1 MALGAELHADE
12 EALLIERGS
21 HQTDLWGVNLYPD
34 SQGEQMVEFDSMIN
48 IRPSQGNRSHGVEE
62 ENIRKMIM
70 EIINNLVE

>member
-12 EALLIERGS
+12 EVLLIEQGS
-21 HQTDLWGVNLYPD
+21 HQADLWGVNLYPD

-48 IRPSQGNRSHGVEE
+48 IRPSRGNRSHGVEE